1 MKLNEAVSQRLQEL
15 LKERGMT
22 QYQLSMKSGVPKST
36 IGNVVNCMYD
46 SVKLRIIHELCQGMN
61 LNISEFFNS
70 PMFEEENL
78 EPLGCRCEPA
88 AFLYVS
94 YIGSA
99 SIQSII
105 PYTFAARVQRQ
116 TVRSRTLAKSM
127 LLLRGA

>member
-1 MKLNEAVSQRLQEL
+1 MQLNEAVSQRLQEL

-61 LNISEFFNS
+61 LNVSEFFNS

-78 EPLGCRCEPA
+78 EP
-88 AFLYVS
+88 
-94 YIGSA
+94 
-99 SIQSII
+99 
-105 PYTFAARVQRQ
+105 
-116 TVRSRTLAKSM
+116 
-127 LLLRGA
+127 

>member
-61 LNISEFFNS
+61 LYISEFFNS

-78 EPLGCRCEPA
+78 EP
-88 AFLYVS
+88 
-94 YIGSA
+94 
-99 SIQSII
+99 
-105 PYTFAARVQRQ
+105 
-116 TVRSRTLAKSM
+116 
-127 LLLRGA
+127 

>member
-46 SVKLRIIHELCQGMN
+46 SVKLRIIHELCQGIN

-78 EPLGCRCEPA
+78 EP
-88 AFLYVS
+88 
-94 YIGSA
+94 
-99 SIQSII
+99 
-105 PYTFAARVQRQ
+105 
-116 TVRSRTLAKSM
+116 
-127 LLLRGA
+127 

>member
-1 MKLNEAVSQRLQEL
+1 MKLNEGVSQRLQEL

-61 LNISEFFNS
+61 LNVSEFFNS

-78 EPLGCRCEPA
+78 EP
-88 AFLYVS
+88 
-94 YIGSA
+94 
-99 SIQSII
+99 
-105 PYTFAARVQRQ
+105 
-116 TVRSRTLAKSM
+116 
-127 LLLRGA
+127 

>member
-61 LNISEFFNS
+61 LNICEFFNS

-78 EPLGCRCEPA
+78 EP
-88 AFLYVS
+88 
-94 YIGSA
+94 
-99 SIQSII
+99 
-105 PYTFAARVQRQ
+105 
-116 TVRSRTLAKSM
+116 
-127 LLLRGA
+127 

>member
-15 LKERGMT
+15 LKERDMT

-78 EPLGCRCEPA
+78 EP
-88 AFLYVS
+88 
-94 YIGSA
+94 
-99 SIQSII
+99 
-105 PYTFAARVQRQ
+105 
-116 TVRSRTLAKSM
+116 
-127 LLLRGA
+127 

>member
-22 QYQLSMKSGVPKST
+22 PYQLSMKSGVPKST

-78 EPLGCRCEPA
+78 EP
-88 AFLYVS
+88 
-94 YIGSA
+94 
-99 SIQSII
+99 
-105 PYTFAARVQRQ
+105 
-116 TVRSRTLAKSM
+116 
-127 LLLRGA
+127 

>member
-70 PMFEEENL
+70 SMFEEENL
-78 EPLGCRCEPA
+78 EP
-88 AFLYVS
+88 
-94 YIGSA
+94 
-99 SIQSII
+99 
-105 PYTFAARVQRQ
+105 
-116 TVRSRTLAKSM
+116 
-127 LLLRGA
+127 